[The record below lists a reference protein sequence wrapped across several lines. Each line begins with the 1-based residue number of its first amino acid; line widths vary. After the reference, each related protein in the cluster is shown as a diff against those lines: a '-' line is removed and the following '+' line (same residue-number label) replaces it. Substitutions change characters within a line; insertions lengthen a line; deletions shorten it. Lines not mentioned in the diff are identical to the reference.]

1 MDFVYCSVFFLLA
14 LYPLLYL
21 FFFYRCDI
29 VLVSCGFGGNFG
41 HLCVQCG
48 LIELYPF
55 VDILLIIDWVSE
67 TSSRM

>member
-1 MDFVYCSVFFLLA
+1 MDFVYCSVFFFVSFVPFA
-14 LYPLLYL
+14 LPFL
-21 FFFYRCDI
+21 FYRCDI